1 MPRSRSSP
9 AERGAPKSSRSGSC
23 SPDEQDLHHDSTQP
37 MPRTKNPPPDPEV
50 PPSLARAAGT
60 VPSTRSVDDR
70 SLLLVGADVDNR
82 ESIAEALQSEAF
94 RVHPMATAAEAL
106 KVLDGPR
113 CPSLIL
119 LDLSTPGLGG
129 RELLAAVALRPDREL
144 FRIIPMSAAPEA
156 EALATRPC
164 VVQVLHKPFA
174 LEKLLAAVRRHV

>member
-1 MPRSRSSP
+1 
-9 AERGAPKSSRSGSC
+9 
-23 SPDEQDLHHDSTQP
+23 

-50 PPSLARAAGT
+50 PESLTRAAGT

-70 SLLLVGADVDNR
+70 SLLLVEADVDNR

-94 RVHPMATAAEAL
+94 RVHPLATAAEAL

-129 RELLAAVALRPDREL
+129 RELLAAVALRPDRDRV
-144 FRIIPMSAAPEA
+144 RIILMSAAPEA

-174 LEKLLAAVRRHV
+174 LEKLLAAVRRHA